1 MASIYETELSCHQ
14 IQNTFKSS
22 DKQTF
27 TIRLTKKII
36 YRRENLPQIS
46 SWCGM
51 ILDKRFSNDHKERCR
66 NTFSRYIGH
75 NNCQMCLIH
84 HEEIVKIT
92 ANFLCRCHSCINIKF
107 LTIRKSRENTWQ
119 HGCLNI
125 PGDIQLSA
133 DSLLLS
139 SHFGQIGN
147 VIFKLFHHKVERVT

>member
-1 MASIYETELSCHQ
+1 MSSIYETELSCHQ
-14 IQNTFKSS
+14 IQHTFKSS
-22 DKQTF
+22 DKQAF
-27 TIRLTKKII
+27 TVCLTKKII
-36 YRRENLPQIS
+36 YSRENLPQIS
-46 SWCGM
+46 SWCSV
-51 ILDKRFSNDHKERCR
+51 ILDKRFSNDHKERSR
-66 NTFSRYIGH
+66 NTFSGYIGH
-75 NNCQMCLIH
+75 NNCQMCLIY

-92 ANFLCRCHSCINIKF
+92 ANFFCRCHSCINIKF

-147 VIFKLFHHKVERVT
+147 IIFKLFHHKVERVT